1 MIKKLTGITSNFG
14 CYRKLLL
21 RKIRPDYL
29 IWKKSKYA
37 PPSPQKVKNLVL
49 ERYTNPKF
57 VWVESGTYLGDTAK
71 YLSGISQKVFT
82 IEPDHKLCDFATH
95 RLAKFEN
102 IKVVHG
108 TSEEKLPEIIST
120 LRGSVGLWL
129 DGHYSGDI
137 TYLGKTVSPIIQE
150 LHIISK
156 YMHESVN
163 LIIFIDDHRLFVDS
177 EKTMY
182 PKLDQVINLLIQ
194 MEYDWTI
201 EHDILIAWKRKHH
214 NLTLSSKDYKN

>member
-1 MIKKLTGITSNFG
+1 
-14 CYRKLLL
+14 
-21 RKIRPDYL
+21 L

-37 PPSPQKVKNLVL
+37 SPSPQKVKNFVL
-49 ERYTNPKF
+49 ERYSNPHF

-82 IEPDHKLCDFATH
+82 IEPDHKLYAFATH
-95 RLAKFEN
+95 RLAKFKN
-102 IKVVHG
+102 IEVVQG
-108 TSEEKLPEIIST
+108 TSEEKLAEIICT
-120 LRGSVGLWL
+120 LSGSVGLWL

-137 TYLGKTVSPIIQE
+137 TYLGETVSPIIQE
-150 LHIISK
+150 LNIISK

-163 LIIFIDDHRLFVDS
+163 LIIFIDDFRLFVDS

-194 MEYDWTI
+194 MGCDWTV
-201 EHDILIAWKRKHH
+201 EHDILIAWKRKNH
-214 NLTLSSKDYKN
+214 NWTLSSKDYKI